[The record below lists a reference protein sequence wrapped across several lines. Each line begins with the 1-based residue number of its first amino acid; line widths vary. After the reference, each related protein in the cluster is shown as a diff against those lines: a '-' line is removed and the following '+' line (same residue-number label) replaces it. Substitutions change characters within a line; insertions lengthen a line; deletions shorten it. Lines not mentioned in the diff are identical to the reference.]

1 MKNYYLFFSLAFFC
15 SSPTHAQTAAEIV
28 NSYLESSGGIK
39 KLNNLKAIK
48 MNAVILAEDKEI
60 PLEIYNTKNG
70 KQALIID
77 LDGTRITQFAFD
89 GETMWTT
96 DMLTG
101 LAEKGHKEVTANIK
115 LSANDF
121 PTPFLN
127 YLEKG
132 YTLEY
137 IGEEKIGRT
146 KTHKIKLIQ
155 EPISINGEQQKSVL
169 IYYFDKKSFLP
180 VSKSSEIII
189 DEKPEEIN
197 QSYLSNY
204 QDVKGL
210 LFPFTII
217 ESGQE
222 IKIMTIELDPE
233 IDPNIFDFPGNSD
246 N

>member
-1 MKNYYLFFSLAFFC
+1 MKNYYLFLFLLFFC
-15 SSPTHAQTAAEIV
+15 SSFTQAQTAGEIV
-28 NSYLESSGGIK
+28 NSYLETSGGIK
-39 KLNNLKAIK
+39 KLKDLKAIK
-48 MNAVILAEDKEI
+48 MNAVIMAEDKEI

-89 GETMWTT
+89 GKTMWTT

-101 LAEKGHKEVTANIK
+101 IAEKGLKEITANIK

-137 IGEEKIGRT
+137 IGEEKIGRS

-155 EPISINGEQQKSVL
+155 EPISINGEQQESVL
-169 IYYFDKKSFLP
+169 IYYFDEKTFLP
-180 VSKSSEIII
+180 VSKSSEIMI
-189 DEKPEEIN
+189 DGKYEEIN

-204 QDVKGL
+204 KEVKGL

-222 IKIMTIELDPE
+222 IKIITIELDPE
-233 IDPNIFDFPGNSD
+233 IDPVIFDFPGNSD

>member
-1 MKNYYLFFSLAFFC
+1 MKNYYLFFFLAFFC
-15 SSPTHAQTAAEIV
+15 SSLTQAQTADEIV

-39 KLNNLKAIK
+39 KLKNLKAIK
-48 MNAVILAEDKEI
+48 MNAVIMHEEKVI
-60 PLEIYNTKNG
+60 PLEIYNTENG

-77 LDGTRITQFAFD
+77 LDGTCITQFAFN

-101 LAEKGHKEVTANIK
+101 LAEKGYKEVTANIK

-132 YTLEY
+132 YSLEY
-137 IGEEKIGRT
+137 MGVEKIGKT

-155 EPISINGEQQKSVL
+155 EPISINGEQQESVL
-169 IYYFDKKSFLP
+169 IYYFDKKTFLP
-180 VSKSSEIII
+180 LSKSSEIVI
-189 DEKPEEIN
+189 DGKPEEIN

-204 QDVKGL
+204 KEVKGL
-210 LFPFTII
+210 LFPFTIL
-217 ESGQE
+217 ESGQK
-222 IKIMTIELDPE
+222 IKIKSIDLDPE
-233 IDPNIFDFPGNSD
+233 IDPDIFEFPKNS
-246 N
+246 